1 MTAITAMT
9 QRMIPAVATRG
20 RLLSMAAVGIFG
32 IAVGIILQRSDI
44 SLDDMNEYIAGFGFA
59 IFVPLVAL
67 VIATA
72 TLGTLIVEKTLAYF
86 CLRPIGR
93 WNISSAA
100 MLAGLIVLVPLILVP
115 MGVIGAVAGEAP
127 SIIGALAGAGVG
139 LVAYLSVFTM
149 LGLFTQRALIWGLVY
164 VLVWEGLVAGFSQ
177 GARRLA
183 IRTYARGAMS
193 RISDTEVISDP
204 PTSAVIIIVTVAVAL
219 ACFAVTTW
227 RLNSMT
233 VD

>member
-32 IAVGIILQRSDI
+32 IAVGIILQRSDT

-72 TLGTLIVEKTLAYF
+72 TLGTLIEEKTLVYF
-86 CLRPIGR
+86 WLRPIGR
-93 WNISSAA
+93 WKISAAA

-219 ACFAVTTW
+219 VCFAVTTW